1 MQAPL
6 KIGICG
12 LGTVGG
18 GSLRL
23 LRDNAAEIARRAGA
37 PLRVVHV
44 ATRRPEA
51 AEIDP
56 AIRLDRDPFTVAA
69 NPEVQV
75 VVETMGGFD
84 PAFRLV
90 AEALANGKHVVTAN
104 KALIAERGN
113 ELFATA
119 AGSGAVLA
127 YESSVAGGIPIIK
140 ALREGL
146 AANRIE
152 WLAGI
157 INGTGN
163 FILSEMA
170 AGGRRFEDVLA
181 QAQSLGY
188 AEADPSFDVDG
199 IDAAHKLA
207 IMASIAFGI
216 PLRFADIHTEGI
228 RALTPEDLAYAA
240 ELGYRVKH
248 LGIARRGGPAVEK
261 GVENDVKNGVEL
273 RVHPTL
279 VSESWLLSRVSG
291 VDNAVV
297 VKGHAVGTTM
307 YQGPGA
313 GADATASAVAAD
325 LIDIARQQ
333 RAGAAQP
340 MLPPLHYHHV
350 GPNKLGETA
359 AAEVPLVAMEDIES
373 ACYLRIPA
381 LDRMGVMAK
390 ITRVLEQHAIS
401 IEAVIQKEA
410 RGGAVPIVLLTHAA
424 AEGRVNAALAELGK
438 LADVVGTIGRI
449 RVAPFADGT

>member
-23 LRDNAAEIARRAGA
+23 LRGNADEIARRAGA

-56 AIRLDRDPFTVAA
+56 DIRLDRDPFTVAA

-84 PAFRLV
+84 PAFKLV
-90 AEALANGKHVVTAN
+90 AEALKSGKHVVTAN

-248 LGIARRGGPAVEK
+248 LGIARRGGSVVEK
-261 GVENDVKNGVEL
+261 GVDGVGHGVEL

-279 VSESWLLSRVSG
+279 VSENWLLSRVSG

-313 GADATASAVAAD
+313 GADATASAVVAD

-340 MLPPLHYHHV
+340 LLPPLHYHHV

-410 RGGAVPIVLLTHAA
+410 QGGAVPIVLLTHAA
-424 AEGRVNAALAELGK
+424 AEGRVNAAIAELGK
-438 LADVVGTIGRI
+438 LADVVDSIGRI

>member
-1 MQAPL
+1 MQSPL
-6 KIGICG
+6 TIGICG

-23 LRDNAAEIARRAGA
+23 LRENATEIARRAGA
-37 PLRVVHV
+37 PLQVVHV

-51 AEIDP
+51 VEIDP
-56 AIRLDRDPFTVAA
+56 AIRLDRDPFTVAG
-69 NPEVQV
+69 NPQVQV

-84 PAFRLV
+84 PAFKLV

-113 ELFATA
+113 ELFAIA

-163 FILSEMA
+163 FILTEMA
-170 AGGRRFEDVLA
+170 AGRRRFEDVLA

-216 PLRFADIHTEGI
+216 PLRFADIHIEGI

-248 LGIARRGGPAVEK
+248 LGIARRGGSKIGNSA
-261 GVENDVKNGVEL
+261 KNGVEL

-279 VSESWLLSRVSG
+279 VSQSWLLSRVSG

-313 GADATASAVAAD
+313 GAEATASAVVAD

-340 MLPPLHYHHV
+340 MLPPLHHH
-350 GPNKLGETA
+350 PARPDKLDEPDKTEA
-359 AAEVPLVAMEDIES
+359 ADVALVPMEDIES
-373 ACYLRIPA
+373 ECYLRIPA

-424 AEGRVNAALAELGK
+424 AEGRINAALAELGK

>member
-23 LRDNAAEIARRAGA
+23 LRDNADEIARRAGTA
-37 PLRVVHV
+37 LRVVHV

-84 PAFRLV
+84 PAFKLV
-90 AEALANGKHVVTAN
+90 AEALKSGKHVVTAN

-163 FILSEMA
+163 FIISEMA

-248 LGIARRGGPAVEK
+248 LGIARRGGPVVEK
-261 GVENDVKNGVEL
+261 GVDGVGHGVEL

-279 VSESWLLSRVSG
+279 VSENWLLSRVSG

-313 GADATASAVAAD
+313 GADATASAVVAD

-333 RAGAAQP
+333 RAGATQP

-410 RGGAVPIVLLTHAA
+410 QGGAVPIVLLTHAA
-424 AEGRVNAALAELGK
+424 AEGRINAALAELGK
-438 LADVVGTIGRI
+438 LAEVVDSIGRI